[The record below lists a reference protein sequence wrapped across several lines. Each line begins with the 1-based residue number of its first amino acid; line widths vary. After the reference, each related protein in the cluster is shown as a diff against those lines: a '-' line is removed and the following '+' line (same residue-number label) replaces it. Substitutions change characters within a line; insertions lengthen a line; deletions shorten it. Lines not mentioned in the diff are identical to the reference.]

1 MASGT
6 PTLSID
12 PSKGAKYPIKI
23 ADHLLRS
30 NQRRKRHNASI
41 QLNHKPKLSQS
52 VTTTTIKPS
61 SKAQAYKLSIE
72 IDGDGGEYTYSG
84 SQRPTDDCVLIY
96 DPNTG
101 TLSLDRLE
109 TELTFNLQSTP
120 INPNSRSLE
129 QQYPHISDCN
139 PSQDLDTDD
148 TLFADDAV
156 SEAGDPNNPYD
167 YRHFLHAAKLRRS
180 ASPELRS
187 YQVSSPLPRPSIETS
202 PSQRPLQSSN
212 KLKPRPRPQPKRPA
226 SPPAREEADA
236 DNEES
241 DDGGLIIEMEPE
253 TNKRQNRFMGAFDR
267 DAGSTGPISLRSAAS
282 SMSPAARLIRR
293 PPSVE
298 SEKSDDINSLEDLQ
312 LPSPQRAPPP
322 RTPQEEAEEE
332 ADLEAELEM
341 ALEEEQANENSGERI
356 PEING
361 SGSSINASHI
371 IHDESSEESE
381 EE

>member
-1 MASGT
+1 M
-6 PTLSID
+6 
-12 PSKGAKYPIKI
+12 
-23 ADHLLRS
+23 
-30 NQRRKRHNASI
+30 
-41 QLNHKPKLSQS
+41 
-52 VTTTTIKPS
+52 TTTTIRPS
-61 SKAQAYKLSIE
+61 SKAQAYKLSIK
-72 IDGDGGEYTYSG
+72 IDGDGGEYKYTG

-101 TLSLDRLE
+101 TLSLDKLE

-120 INPNSRSLE
+120 TNPNSRSLE
-129 QQYPHISDCN
+129 QQYPHISDGN
-139 PSQDLDTDD
+139 PAQDLDTDD
-148 TLFADDAV
+148 TLFADDAE

-167 YRHFLHAAKLRRS
+167 YRHFLNTAKLQRTV
-180 ASPELRS
+180 SPEPRS
-187 YQVSSPLPRPSIETS
+187 YHVSSPVPRPSIETS
-202 PSQRPLQSSN
+202 PSQRPLQSSS
-212 KLKPRPRPQPKRPA
+212 KLKPRPRPQAKRPA

-236 DNEES
+236 DNEDS

-253 TNKRQNRFMGAFDR
+253 TNKRHNRFMGAFDR

-282 SMSPAARLIRR
+282 SMSPAARIIRR

-298 SEKSDDINSLEDLQ
+298 SEKSDDMNSLEDLQ

-341 ALEEEQANENSGERI
+341 ALEEEQANENGGVIISEM
-356 PEING
+356 NG
-361 SGSSINASHI
+361 SEGSINASHI
-371 IHDESSEESE
+371 VHDESSEESE

>member
-1 MASGT
+1 M
-6 PTLSID
+6 
-12 PSKGAKYPIKI
+12 
-23 ADHLLRS
+23 
-30 NQRRKRHNASI
+30 
-41 QLNHKPKLSQS
+41 
-52 VTTTTIKPS
+52 TTTTIKPS